1 MCTYDIVS
9 IYDPYLTFYVAKGKY
24 LFLFFLTSVCYPERV
39 GICAFGGSRRVVEE
53 GLCLAFFLTLQP
65 LPRRRRPIFDGGL
78 RVHAQDDR

>member
-1 MCTYDIVS
+1 MLGWVNI
-9 IYDPYLTFYVAKGKY
+9 
-24 LFLFFLTSVCYPERV
+24 LFVFFLTSVCYPERV

-78 RVHAQDDR
+78 RVHAQDDRWSDNAHLLLLYIYL